1 MADKSE
7 RIEIYNDNHDYCGN
21 LSRDGHLVKDK
32 QLVFGADIYCFF
44 EDEQHRR
51 NLCSSSGSG
60 KVPDLS
66 FQA

>member
-32 QLVFGADIYCFF
+32 QLVFGADIYCFL
-44 EDEQHRR
+44 RM
-51 NLCSSSGSG
+51 SSTGYGWGAGQEESM
-60 KVPDLS
+60 
-66 FQA
+66 